1 MATVK
6 ISDLPEIPHLTFDT
20 TQSILPVVDL
30 TTNTT
35 GKVTVRTLA
44 EGLFHNDALKVGE
57 EAILFPNVIA
67 QFAGNSEIYLQVNL
81 QNLNANGSADYVA
94 TADIGTN
101 ANNYIDLGINNSNYN
116 DPEYSA
122 LKSLDGYLYVQ
133 GSLDNSA
140 DGNLVIGTASTGAN
154 VVFIAGGTT
163 EANVIAKMTRF
174 GLTLNGAS
182 RLEFSDGSIQTVAA
196 APASLSQNAYNTAN
210 SASSNTIVIQ
220 AVNITQNNNIIA
232 INQYA
237 QSAFATANDTNGFA
251 VSAFNTA
258 NAVNGFAIS
267 AFNTANG
274 ANGLAAGAFD
284 KANNA
289 LANTFAITVNNSVYI
304 PGTLVIDGLIYA
316 NGATYV
322 ANAMSIPTTY
332 SSPQTAI
339 TLDYRAAN
347 IVKTN
352 ITSDLV
358 VSHTGIVLGKYI
370 DLFVYN
376 DSAATRNITHGVS
389 ANNSSTKGTVTEVRP
404 YATKHL
410 KYFTVD
416 SDLANTYVV
425 IATDEN
431 YVSGDLTVTGNVVS
445 EGGSVVT
452 SNLYVGGTT
461 TSVGTTLME
470 GNFTSNGTSNLIGSV
485 IVTGTFSTEGT
496 LSLNNSTFTS
506 NTALLSI
513 TASDDFVTQS
523 PSNTN
528 YMLHVTGKANSV
540 TRVVLDSFGANTY
553 PLFAGRMGRGSAAA
567 PAAVA
572 NNDVMFRVVGNG
584 WTGTEFPGS
593 SPTKI
598 DFVATEDFS
607 DTNRGTAIEF
617 WNTPVGSNNIQRIA
631 TFNAGEA
638 KFTGAVIPE
647 KGFVFV
653 PRLPVGNQTAITI
666 DFDTDSMVK
675 ATHIADLTVTLTNF
689 QSGKIVEVW
698 LVNTGGQNR
707 TVTHGCTA
715 LNSTNKSTTVTN
727 IAGSSLCL
735 RYFSIGTD
743 NANTFVSIIGA

>member
-6 ISDLPEIPHLTFDT
+6 ISDLPEITHLTFDT
-20 TQSILPVVDL
+20 TQTILPVVDL
-30 TTNTT
+30 SLDETA
-35 GKVTVRTLA
+35 KITVRTLA

-67 QFAGNSEIYLQVNL
+67 QFAGNSEVYLQVNL

-101 ANNYIDLGINNSNYN
+101 ANNYIDLGINNSNYS
-116 DPEYSA
+116 DPDYSA
-122 LKSLDGYLYVQ
+122 TKSLDGYLYVQ

-154 VVFIAGGTT
+154 VSFVAGGTT
-163 EANVIAKMTRF
+163 ESNVIAKITKF
-174 GLTLNGAS
+174 GITLNNSS
-182 RLEFSDGSIQTVAA
+182 RLEFTDGSIQTVAA
-196 APASLSQNAYNTAN
+196 APASLSQGAYNTAN
-210 SASSNTIVIQ
+210 SASSNTIIIQ
-220 AVNITQNNNIIA
+220 GVNLIQNTNITSV
-232 INQYA
+232 NQYA
-237 QSAFATANDTNGFA
+237 QSAFATANDVNGYA
-251 VSAFNTA
+251 TSAYNTA
-258 NAVNGFAIS
+258 NGANGLAVG

-274 ANGLAAGAFD
+274 ANGLASGAFN

-289 LANTFAITVNNSVYI
+289 LANTFSITVNNSIYI
-304 PGTLVIDGLIYA
+304 PGSLVVDGLVFA

-339 TLDYRAAN
+339 TLNYQQAN

-389 ANNSSTKGTVTEVRP
+389 ANNSSTKGTITEVRP

-416 SDLANTYVV
+416 SDLANTYVI

-431 YVSGDLTVTGNVVS
+431 YVNGNLTITGNVL
-445 EGGSVVT
+445 T
-452 SNLYVGGTT
+452 QGT
-461 TSVGTTLME
+461 
-470 GNFTSNGTSNLIGSV
+470 I
-485 IVTGTFSTEGT
+485 
-496 LSLNNSTFTS
+496 SLNNSSFATDTAFVKITS
-506 NTALLSI
+506 
-513 TASDDFVTQS
+513 SDGFVTQS

-553 PLFAGRMGRGSAAA
+553 PLVAGRMGRGSAAA

-584 WTGTEFPGS
+584 WTGTQFPPS

-598 DFVATEDFS
+598 DFVAAENFS
-607 DTNRGTAIEF
+607 DTNRGTRIEF
-617 WNTPVGSNNIQRIA
+617 WNTPVGSNTIQKIA
-631 TFNAGEA
+631 DFNAESAEFLGTV
-638 KFTGAVIPE
+638 KPE
-647 KGFVFV
+647 NGFIYT
-653 PRLPVGNQTAITI
+653 PRILPDVQTAITI
-666 DFDTDSMVK
+666 DFSSDVIVK
-675 ATHIADLTVTLTNF
+675 ASLTNNLTLTLSNF
-689 QSGKIVEVW
+689 VYGKVVEVW
-698 LVNTGGQNR
+698 LTNTSGSTR
-707 TVTHGCTA
+707 TVTHGCSA
-715 LNSTNKSTTVTN
+715 INSSENSTTFTMAST
-727 IAGSSLCL
+727 SSAYLK
-735 RYFSIGTD
+735 YFSIDGD
-743 NANTFVSIIGA
+743 LANTFVAVQSA